1 MEAFGFTEDHTFLR
15 KTVRKF
21 VKGALEEGAKERALL
36 NYIPDSIIQKVA
48 EQGYIGVAAPEKYG
62 GQAMDWRSVGV
73 VVEELGKVDMGAAHL
88 VIVPAQL
95 CALLESGTEEQRQKW
110 IPPLLRGEVIPSVC
124 ITESVAGTDAAGI
137 QMKAVREG
145 DYYVLDG
152 EKAPITR
159 GTQANLFIV
168 WAKADPGAG
177 ARGVSCFLI
186 PKDAPGLSV
195 SEIDHLGFHPLR
207 AVTVTLDQVKVP
219 VSDRVGDEGKGF
231 SMLMDRF
238 DIMKVLIS
246 LIAIGLAETSLKEVM
261 EYVKLR
267 TVFGSV
273 LAKNEAISFKIA
285 EACTLIDACK
295 LLCYRALWLRDQG
308 MRHSKE
314 SAMVKSFVPKT
325 AFEIA
330 HDCILMMGH
339 YGYSREHAV
348 GQRMLDVLGYQ
359 IADGTAEAQKLI
371 LVREILGKEFLPY
384 R

>member
-15 KTVRKF
+15 QTVQKF
-21 VKGALEEGAKERALL
+21 VKGVLEEGAKDRAIL
-36 NYIPDSIIQKVA
+36 NYVPNSVIQKVA
-48 EQGYIGVAAPEKYG
+48 EQGYIGMAAKEEYG

-73 VVEELGKVDMGAAHL
+73 VIEELGKVDIGAAHL

-110 IPPLLRGEVIPSVC
+110 IPPLLRGEVIPSIC
-124 ITESVAGTDAAGI
+124 LTESVAGTDAAGI
-137 QMKAVREG
+137 QMKAVRQG
-145 DYYVLDG
+145 DHYVLDG

-168 WAKADPGAG
+168 WAKTDPSAR

-207 AVTVTLDQVKVP
+207 AVTVTLDQVRVP
-219 VSDRVGDEGKGF
+219 VSDRVGEEGKGF
-231 SMLMDRF
+231 SMVMDRF

-246 LIAIGLAETSLKEVM
+246 LVAIGLAETSLKEVM

-285 EACTLIDACK
+285 EAFTLIDACK
-295 LLCYRALWLRDQG
+295 LLCYRALWLRDMG
-308 MRHSKE
+308 LRHSKE
-314 SAMVKSFVPKT
+314 SAMVKAFVPKS
-325 AFEIA
+325 AFKIA
-330 HDCILMMGH
+330 HDCVLMMGH

-359 IADGTAEAQKLI
+359 IADGTAEAQNLI

>member
-1 MEAFGFTEDHTFLR
+1 LR
-15 KTVRKF
+15 QTVQKF
-21 VKGALEEGAKERALL
+21 VKGVLEEGAKDRAIL
-36 NYIPDSIIQKVA
+36 NYVPNSVIQKVA
-48 EQGYIGVAAPEKYG
+48 EQGYIGMAAKEEYG

-73 VVEELGKVDMGAAHL
+73 VIEELGKVDIGAAHL

-110 IPPLLRGEVIPSVC
+110 IPPLLRGEVIPSIC
-124 ITESVAGTDAAGI
+124 LTESVAGTDAAGI
-137 QMKAVREG
+137 QMKAVRQG
-145 DYYVLDG
+145 DHYVLDG

-168 WAKADPGAG
+168 WAKTDPSAR

-207 AVTVTLDQVKVP
+207 AVTVTLDQVRVP
-219 VSDRVGDEGKGF
+219 VSDRVGEEGKGF
-231 SMLMDRF
+231 SMVMDRF

-246 LIAIGLAETSLKEVM
+246 LVAIGLAETSLKEVM

-285 EACTLIDACK
+285 EAFTLIDACK
-295 LLCYRALWLRDQG
+295 LLCYRALWLRDMG
-308 MRHSKE
+308 LRHSKE
-314 SAMVKSFVPKT
+314 SAMVKAFVPKS
-325 AFEIA
+325 AFKIA
-330 HDCILMMGH
+330 HDCVLMMGH

-359 IADGTAEAQKLI
+359 IADGTAEAQNLI